1 MDIKLSSD
9 FLTGLLFCSLGAL
22 AIIIGSDYP
31 IGTAAR
37 MGAGYF
43 PLMISSGLILLGAI
57 LLIRSFLTETE
68 EVGAVDLRPM
78 LLLIASIL
86 LFGLLIEDWGFPVA
100 GLVVVIGA
108 RIAGRDYTPLETGLL
123 AVGLVGFCY
132 LLFSYGLGLYLP
144 ATRFW

>member
-9 FLTGLLFCSLGAL
+9 FLTGLLFCSLGAV
-22 AIIIGSDYP
+22 AIIIGADYP

-43 PLMISSGLILLGAI
+43 PLMISCGLILLGAV

-68 EVGAVDLRPM
+68 EVGAIDLRPM
-78 LLLIASIL
+78 LLLIASIF
-86 LFGLLIEDWGFPVA
+86 LFGALIEDWGFPVA
-100 GLVVVIGA
+100 GLAVVIGA
-108 RIAGRDYTPLETGLL
+108 RIAGGEYRPLETGLL

-132 LLFSYGLGLYLP
+132 LLFSYGLGLHLP
-144 ATRFW
+144 VTRFW

>member
-43 PLMISSGLILLGAI
+43 PLMVSGGLILLGGI
-57 LLIRSFLTETE
+57 LLVRSFVTETE
-68 EVGAVDLRPM
+68 EVGAIDLRPL

-86 LFGLLIEDWGFPVA
+86 LFGLLIEDWGFPIA
-100 GLVVVIGA
+100 GLAVVIGA
-108 RIAGRDYTPLETGLL
+108 RIAGRNYKPLETGLL

-132 LLFSYGLGLYLP
+132 LLFVYGLGLHLP